1 MARYLITGGTGFI
14 GSRLLEHLAASGHE
28 AVVITRNSARYKNRC
43 GEQVSYYKG
52 FDELKSSEVFH
63 TVINLAGE
71 GIGDRRWSEKRKQA
85 LYNSRIGMT
94 HSLVEYLST
103 LSDKPEVM
111 ISGSAIGWYGAHDN
125 SPLTE
130 EARSNLEYTHELC
143 EAWEQAAAGVRDLGI
158 RLCIV
163 RLGVVLGQGGGVLKR
178 LLPPFYLGLGGR
190 IGSGQQM
197 MTWVHREDVIHA
209 FDFLVETPSVEGVF
223 NLTAPNAVS
232 NAEFTRQ
239 LGKSVHRP
247 TLLPLP
253 GFVVRL
259 VFGEMGDRLLLHG
272 QNVVPARLQDAGFSF
287 RFERLDE
294 AFTDLF
300 S

>member
-28 AVVITRNSARYKNRC
+28 AVVITRNPARHKNRC

-94 HSLVEYLST
+94 HSLVKYLST

-130 EARSNLEYTHELC
+130 EARSNPEYTHELC